1 MKFTSAIPLFCA
13 ALLGYFSF
21 TRQSNA
27 TSVIKQSECTSSG
40 LTDCKTNES
49 DSHSTKEVDSEYDDC
64 KISKSN
70 DESREEVKPPKPVAG
85 CPSANHY
92 EPNPDSSNPSNHY
105 DTSLGNVKEPKNPSD
120 AQSGNGLC
128 GKNES
133 SNQNCSHSKGISQ
146 EQKSEMNPSDSN
158 TVLTSN
164 DTESDKPL
172 NNLSELP
179 SRIKSDLDTDLL
191 LLDLTD
197 DYCLPYYTEENFSSW
212 KYSKIFLQMNDQSNL
227 SLLTKAFSGRTV
239 TDFNININSN
249 EKNLDKLFE
258 IIKDEKFKSLLFYH
272 FQSNNEHAEKF
283 VENLG
288 NEDSFWS
295 EMEYLDLW
303 NFPKNQIIKTLSVL
317 SKLYS
322 KITSNPSKY
331 KPLKLKKLSIIIDR
345 TNYESIDN
353 LNIPFIEE
361 LDLRFYHYGVYL
373 RDIDSILPIFPN
385 IKKLSI
391 YVSSEL
397 EYFEIGKNAEL
408 EELEIKCETLKEEDK
423 FVKYLKEN
431 TNLTSF
437 RIRQYYEEDIEW
449 IRDLPAKKK
458 IKLK

>member
-1 MKFTSAIPLFCA
+1 MKLTSAIPLFCA
-13 ALLGYFSF
+13 ALLGYLSF
-21 TRQSNA
+21 TRQSSAPSTGKTVAKQPNCQGTQCTFDDA
-27 TSVIKQSECTSSG
+27 IGWVMVNLDDDDDLIKTEDYEI
-40 LTDCKTNES
+40 LPE
-49 DSHSTKEVDSEYDDC
+49 
-64 KISKSN
+64 KI
-70 DESREEVKPPKPVAG
+70 E
-85 CPSANHY
+85 
-92 EPNPDSSNPSNHY
+92 
-105 DTSLGNVKEPKNPSD
+105 EPKDLSD
-120 AQSGNGLC
+120 AQTGNGLF
-128 GKNES
+128 GENGS
-133 SNQNCSHSKGISQ
+133 SNQNCSHLKGISQ
-146 EQKSEMNPSDSN
+146 AQESEMNPIDAQPKLKKNLNASTTRREIKKSGR
-158 TVLTSN
+158 
-164 DTESDKPL
+164 PL

-179 SRIKSDLDTDLL
+179 NMIKSDVDKDLW
-191 LLDLTD
+191 LDLTD
-197 DYCLPYYTEENFSSW
+197 DSCLPHYTEANFSSW
-212 KYSKIFLQMNDQSNL
+212 KYSKIFLQMNEQSNL